1 MRLLL
6 KQKNQLQRK
15 NKVTNSK
22 CTYCG
27 EHHHYQHELV
37 CDNVRTLYPLP
48 TSDKSNDVMMSK
60 DYFLEETK
68 ALRNDFMILNRSMA
82 FVIEENRRLKTE
94 IAYAKKSIE
103 LSNEKV
109 YRLRKR
115 FEELSKTKDGDE
127 EGDQLHL
134 ST

>member
-1 MRLLL
+1 M
-6 KQKNQLQRK
+6 
-15 NKVTNSK
+15 TNSK

-37 CDNVRTLYPLP
+37 CDNVRTLYPLHK
-48 TSDKSNDVMMSK
+48 TIKESANYVRDTFENDLV
-60 DYFLEETK
+60 EQNK
-68 ALRNDFMILNRSMA
+68 ALRNDFMILNSCMSD
-82 FVIEENRRLKTE
+82 VLEDNRRLKME

-109 YRLRKR
+109 YRLRIR

-127 EGDQLHL
+127 EENSSNL

>member
-1 MRLLL
+1 
-6 KQKNQLQRK
+6 
-15 NKVTNSK
+15 VTNSK

-37 CDNVRTLYPLP
+37 CDNVRTLYPLHK
-48 TSDKSNDVMMSK
+48 TIKESANYVRDTFENDLV
-60 DYFLEETK
+60 EQNK
-68 ALRNDFMILNRSMA
+68 ALRNDFMILNSCMSD
-82 FVIEENRRLKTE
+82 VLEDNRRLKME

-103 LSNEKV
+103 LSNKKV
-109 YRLRKR
+109 YRLRIR

-127 EGDQLHL
+127 EENSSNL